1 MSNLAQVIN
10 ALSQALVLIVFL
22 SAILSFFMDPY
33 HPVRR
38 GVDNLVRPLLDPI
51 SALVYSASRDD
62 VTDVWVAGEHL
73 VAEGI
78 ALRLDVAEIAAT
90 ADRWGQRLRKEA

>member
-1 MSNLAQVIN
+1 VNNLALVIN

-38 GVDNLVRPLLDPI
+38 GVDNLVQPLLDPI
-51 SALVYSASRDD
+51 RRIIPPVGGLDFSPLV
-62 VTDVWVAGEHL
+62 L
-73 VAEGI
+73 ILLIQFI
-78 ALRLDVAEIAAT
+78 ARIIIGLLS
-90 ADRWGQRLRKEA
+90 

>member
-1 MSNLAQVIN
+1 MSNLAQIIN

-51 SALVYSASRDD
+51 RRIIPPVGGLDFSPLV
-62 VTDVWVAGEHL
+62 L
-73 VAEGI
+73 ILLIQFI
-78 ALRLDVAEIAAT
+78 ARIIIGLLS
-90 ADRWGQRLRKEA
+90 

>member
-1 MSNLAQVIN
+1 VSNLAQVIN

-51 SALVYSASRDD
+51 RRIIPPVGGLDFSPLV
-62 VTDVWVAGEHL
+62 L
-73 VAEGI
+73 ILLIQFI
-78 ALRLDVAEIAAT
+78 ARIIIGLLS
-90 ADRWGQRLRKEA
+90 